1 MQDFIVQE
9 PTRGEDGSFIVTL
22 TLEDGTAISQG
33 VGETFEAALEHA
45 KSQL

>member
-1 MQDFIVQE
+1 MAEFIVQE
-9 PTRGEDGSFIVTL
+9 PARAEDGSFIVTL
-22 TLEDGTAISQG
+22 TLEDGTTIAQG